1 MKKIIVLINLIFL
14 NQFSLFSQEDK
25 LALDLLNSMSDN
37 YKKMKG
43 FTSSFTYSMKNL
55 TEDITDSFSGKI
67 SVKDDKYVLFIEGQK
82 IINDSKTVWTY
93 LEDLNEVTISE
104 FDPSEQDISIN
115 NVFEVYKEGYK
126 HKFIKKTNG
135 VNTVEI
141 YPEDENKSY
150 FKISFAIL
158 ENDLLSSFTEL
169 NEVEDFRVLEDISE
183 KKIGDLI
190 CKHPL
195 FLLGFEYDVKVFPSN
210 HVTN

>member
-1 MKKIIVLINLIFL
+1 MKKVIVLLNFIFL
-14 NQFSLFSQEDK
+14 TNVSLFSQEDK

-55 TEDITDSFSGKI
+55 TEDITDSFTGTI

-115 NVFEVYKEGYK
+115 NVFEVYKKGYK
-126 HKFIKKTNG
+126 HKFINKING
-135 VNTVEI
+135 INTVEI
-141 YPEDENKSY
+141 YPDDENKSY
-150 FKISFAIL
+150 FKISFEIF
-158 ENDLLSSFTEL
+158 ENDQLLSFTVYDKSNSIFIYTIDDFLEEEL
-169 NEVEDFRVLEDISE
+169 DNSLFTFNIDSYPDIEVIDFR
-183 KKIGDLI
+183 
-190 CKHPL
+190 
-195 FLLGFEYDVKVFPSN
+195 
-210 HVTN
+210 

>member
-1 MKKIIVLINLIFL
+1 MKKITFLLSFIFL
-14 NQFSLFSQEDK
+14 NSYFLFSQDDK
-25 LALDLLNSMSDN
+25 IALDMLNSMSDN

-67 SVKDDKYVLFIEGQK
+67 SVRDDKYVLYIEGQK

-93 LEDLNEVTISE
+93 LEDLNEVTISD

-126 HKFIKKTNG
+126 HKFIDK
-135 VNTVEI
+135 VNDINNVEI
-141 YPEDENKSY
+141 YPDDEGKSY

-158 ENDLLSSFTEL
+158 ENNLLSSFTVYDKSNSIFIYTIDDFMEEDL
-169 NEVEDFRVLEDISE
+169 DNSLFFFDLEKYPDIEVIDFR
-183 KKIGDLI
+183 
-190 CKHPL
+190 
-195 FLLGFEYDVKVFPSN
+195 
-210 HVTN
+210 

>member
-141 YPEDENKSY
+141 YPEDENNSY
-150 FKISFAIL
+150 FKISFDIL
-158 ENDLLSSFTEL
+158 ENDLLSSFTVFDKSNSVFIYTIDDFLEEEL
-169 NEVEDFRVLEDISE
+169 DNSLFSFEIENYPDIEVIDFR
-183 KKIGDLI
+183 
-190 CKHPL
+190 
-195 FLLGFEYDVKVFPSN
+195 
-210 HVTN
+210 

>member
-1 MKKIIVLINLIFL
+1 MKKVIVLLNFIFL
-14 NQFSLFSQEDK
+14 NNVSLFSQEDK
-25 LALDLLNSMSDN
+25 VALELLNSMSDN

-126 HKFIKKTNG
+126 HKFINKINWIYTF
-135 VNTVEI
+135 EI
-141 YPEDENKSY
+141 YQDDENKSY
-150 FKISFAIL
+150 FNISFEIF
-158 ENDLLSSFTEL
+158 ENDQLSSFTVYDKSNSIFIYSIDDFLEEEL
-169 NEVEDFRVLEDISE
+169 DNSLFSFIIENYPDIEVIDFR
-183 KKIGDLI
+183 
-190 CKHPL
+190 
-195 FLLGFEYDVKVFPSN
+195 
-210 HVTN
+210 

>member
-14 NQFSLFSQEDK
+14 NQFTLFSQEDK
-25 LALDLLNSMSDN
+25 VALDLLNSMSDN

-150 FKISFAIL
+150 FKISFTIL
-158 ENDLLSSFTEL
+158 DNDLLSSFTVFDKSNSVFIYTIDDFLEEEL
-169 NEVEDFRVLEDISE
+169 DNSLFYFEIENYPEIEVIDFR
-183 KKIGDLI
+183 
-190 CKHPL
+190 
-195 FLLGFEYDVKVFPSN
+195 
-210 HVTN
+210 